1 MHSRLLVG
9 HFLSQFVENDGST
22 DVDTHQTLALVAAGI
37 VTIPLFV
44 TIFMATRYL
53 TRLLPAAGWTG
64 TIGLEDQV
72 TFCVTSML
80 VAAAV
85 AALEW
90 DALALSPRDSMI
102 LGVLPVPHRDLVR
115 AKVLSLVIFVAL
127 FVIALNLLP
136 AVLHPPLMV
145 ATLPLRLLMVP
156 VLMGAHALSTTMA
169 AAFGFACVVGLRE
182 FLHLALGPN
191 AFRRISDLIRSG
203 VLLLLLV
210 LLAVVPVRL
219 SGRADWL
226 LEPGQP
232 PILLRPIGW
241 FVAANASI
249 TGRVLQ
255 RVPPRP
261 MPPRLAAEEHQL
273 RTRYERNLPK
283 WTGMAAQGA
292 GVLLLLLGLSV
303 TMYVWNARRL
313 HLLPDGGAA
322 SPVLSLSRVCE
333 SAVRALIKPPPMRAG
348 FLFLVRTLV
357 GSGLHRLYLIV
368 AMAAGLGLFVAMAPF
383 PVEGEAPPLRTLHLA
398 AQTLGLTAMVTAFR
412 AAIRTAADERAGW
425 LFGVAETGHLAQF
438 RNGVRLAAI
447 VGAAII
453 VALLVPLHAAAWGAP
468 VAAAHAANGIALGWL
483 LVETVSASVDTPLI
497 ATIPPND
504 GLNTVGT
511 VFIGAMVIAVFVLAR
526 IERAALGGQLSA
538 MAFTT
543 AILILAACVHH
554 ASEREHRLPPV
565 AEQSGQIPAA
575 DDHTL

>member
-1 MHSRLLVG
+1 VHSRRLVR
-9 HFLSQFVENDGST
+9 HFLSQFVENDWST
-22 DVDTHQTLALVAAGI
+22 DVDMHQTLALVAAGI

-44 TIFMATRYL
+44 TVFMGMRYL
-53 TRLLPAAGWTG
+53 TRLLPGAGWTE
-64 TIGLEDQV
+64 TTGLEDQI
-72 TFCVTSML
+72 TFCVASML

-90 DALALSPRDSMI
+90 DTLALTHQDSLI

-115 AKVLSLVIFVAL
+115 AKVLSLVIFVAS

-136 AVLHPPLMV
+136 AVLHPALMV
-145 ATLPLRLLMVP
+145 ATLPLPLYMVP
-156 VLMGAHALSTTMA
+156 VLMAAHGLSTTMA

-182 FLHLALGPN
+182 FLHLALGPS
-191 AFRRISDLIRSG
+191 AFRRISDLIRSV

-226 LEPGQP
+226 LQPGPP

-241 FVAANASI
+241 FVATNVSI
-249 TGRVLQ
+249 AGRVLQ
-255 RVPPRP
+255 RVPERP
-261 MPPRLAAEEHQL
+261 MPPILAAEEHQL
-273 RTRYERNLPK
+273 RARYERNLPK

-292 GVLLLLLGLSV
+292 GVLLFLLGVSV

-313 HLLPDGGAA
+313 HILPEGHAG
-322 SPVLSLSRVCE
+322 SRVLRLSRLFE
-333 SAVRALIKPPPMRAG
+333 GAVRALIKPPPMRAG
-348 FLFLVRTLV
+348 FLLLFRTLL
-357 GSGLHRLYLIV
+357 GNGLHRLYLIV

-383 PVEGEAPPLRTLHLA
+383 PVDGAVPPLRTLHLA
-398 AQTLGLTAMVTAFR
+398 AQTVGLTAMITAFR

-425 LFGVAETGHLAQF
+425 LFDIAETGHLALF

-447 VGAAII
+447 VATTLI

-468 VAAAHAANGIALGWL
+468 IAAAHAVNGMALGWL
-483 LVETVSASVDTPLI
+483 LVETVSASVDAPLI

-526 IERAALGGQLSA
+526 IERAALGGQFSA
-538 MAFTT
+538 IAFTT
-543 AILILAACVHH
+543 TILFLAACVHH
-554 ASEREHRLPPV
+554 ASEREHRALSV
-565 AEQSGQIPAA
+565 A
-575 DDHTL
+575 H